1 MKHTTAKMSV
11 LSMPLFLVSIAYAQ
25 AFTYNQSFDALPTT
39 GAATEITGTG
49 ALTNQGALVAIST
62 TGAAWQAA
70 RILGSGSTVV
80 KLNVDTGSLSSGSI
94 FSYGATASTNRSLGS
109 LASGTTAPAFG
120 VGLTNTTGSVLGTVT
135 INFKAQQWRSPS
147 NSSATSLG
155 VVNTLSFAYGLSSGE
170 ITSDKFLSA
179 AAMTPDVNGN
189 IVSNPTSG
197 TTTATVG
204 LVELSTNTV
213 TLTGLTWNDGDVL
226 YLRWQDAN
234 DAANDAG
241 LAIDDLA
248 IIADIA
254 GENTCPSDLDGSRNV
269 DSGDVSLVL
278 LDVGPC
284 QGCAADLDGSGDV
297 DSGDVSMVLLESG
310 PCP

>member
-1 MKHTTAKMSV
+1 MKHTTAKISV
-11 LSMPLFLVSIAYAQ
+11 LSMPLFLASIACAQ
-25 AFTYNQSFDALPTT
+25 AFTYNQSFDALPTS
-39 GAATEITGTG
+39 GAATDITGTG
-49 ALTNQGALVAIST
+49 AATNQGALVAIST

-70 RILGSGSTVV
+70 RILGSGSTAV
-80 KLNVDTGSLSSGSI
+80 KLTVDTGIGNSGSI

-109 LASGTTAPAFG
+109 LASGTTTPAFG

-135 INFKAQQWRSPS
+135 ITFKAQQWRSPS
-147 NSSATSLG
+147 NATATSLG
-155 VVNTLSFAYGLSSGE
+155 VVNTLSFAYGLSSGG

-189 IVSNPTSG
+189 VVSNPTPG
-197 TTTATVG
+197 TTAAVG

-226 YLRWQDAN
+226 YLRWQDVN
-234 DAANDAG
+234 DAANDAA

-248 IIADIA
+248 ITADVA
-254 GENTCPSDLDGSRNV
+254 SANVCPADLDGSMVV
-269 DSGDVSLVL
+269 DSGDVALVL
-278 LDVGPC
+278 LESGPC
-284 QGCAADLDGSGDV
+284 DSCAADVDGSGVV
-297 DSGDVSMVLLESG
+297 DSGDVALVLLESG

>member
-1 MKHTTAKMSV
+1 
-11 LSMPLFLVSIAYAQ
+11 
-25 AFTYNQSFDALPTT
+25 
-39 GAATEITGTG
+39 
-49 ALTNQGALVAIST
+49 VAIST
-62 TGAAWQAA
+62 TGSTWQAA
-70 RILGSGSTVV
+70 RILGSGSTAV
-80 KLNVDTGSLSSGSI
+80 KLTVDTGIGNSGSI

-109 LASGTTAPAFG
+109 LASGTTTPAFG

-135 INFKAQQWRSPS
+135 ITFKAQQWRSPS
-147 NSSATSLG
+147 NATATSLG
-155 VVNTLSFAYGLSSGE
+155 VVNTLSFAYGLSSGG

-189 IVSNPTSG
+189 VVSNPTPG
-197 TTTATVG
+197 TTAAVG
-204 LVELSTNTV
+204 LVELRTNTV

-234 DAANDAG
+234 DASNDAG
-241 LAIDDLA
+241 LAIDDLV
-248 IIADIA
+248 ITADIA

-297 DSGDVSMVLLESG
+297 DSGDVSMVLLDSG

>member
-1 MKHTTAKMSV
+1 MWTLAPKYRLH
-11 LSMPLFLVSIAYAQ
+11 
-25 AFTYNQSFDALPTT
+25 
-39 GAATEITGTG
+39 
-49 ALTNQGALVAIST
+49 
-62 TGAAWQAA
+62 
-70 RILGSGSTVV
+70 
-80 KLNVDTGSLSSGSI
+80 

-135 INFKAQQWRSPS
+135 ITFKAQQWRSPS
-147 NSSATSLG
+147 NSTATSLG
-155 VVNTLSFAYGLSSGE
+155 VVNTLTFAHGLASNG
-170 ITSDKFLSA
+170 ITNDKFLSA
-179 AAMTPDVNGN
+179 TTMTPNVNGN
-189 IVSNPTSG
+189 VVSNPTSG
-197 TTTATVG
+197 TTAAVG

-213 TLTGLTWNDGDVL
+213 TLTGLTWNNGDVL

-284 QGCAADLDGSGDV
+284 QGCASDLDGSGDV

>member
-1 MKHTTAKMSV
+1 MKHTTAKICV
-11 LSMPLFLVSIAYAQ
+11 LSMPLFLASIACAQ
-25 AFTYNQSFDALPTT
+25 AFTYNQSFDALPSS
-39 GAATEITGTG
+39 GAATDITGTG
-49 ALTNQGALVAIST
+49 AAINQGALVAIST

-70 RILGSGSTVV
+70 RLLGSGTTAV
-80 KLNVDTGSLSSGSI
+80 KLTVDTGIGNSGSI

-109 LASGTTAPAFG
+109 LASGTTTPAFG

-135 INFKAQQWRSPS
+135 ITFKAQQWRSPS
-147 NSSATSLG
+147 NATATSLG
-155 VVNTLSFAYGLSSGE
+155 VVNTLTFAYGLASSG

-179 AAMTPDVNGN
+179 AAMVKEVNGN
-189 IVSNPTSG
+189 VVSNPTPG
-197 TTTATVG
+197 TTAAVG

-234 DAANDAG
+234 DASNDAG

-248 IIADIA
+248 ITADIA

-284 QGCAADLDGSGDV
+284 QGCTSDLDGSGDV
-297 DSGDVSMVLLESG
+297 DSGDVSMVLLDSG

>member
-11 LSMPLFLVSIAYAQ
+11 LAMPLFLASIACAQ

-62 TGAAWQAA
+62 TGAAWQAT
-70 RILGSGSTVV
+70 RLLGSGSTVV
-80 KLNVDTGSLSSGSI
+80 KLNVDTGSGNSGAMC
-94 FSYGATASTNRSLGS
+94 SYGATASVNRSLGCI
-109 LASGTTAPAFG
+109 ASGTTAPAFG

-135 INFKAQQWRSPS
+135 ITFKAQQWRSPS

-155 VVNTLSFAYGLSSGE
+155 VVNTLSFAYGLSSSG

-189 IVSNPTSG
+189 VVSNPTSG
-197 TTTATVG
+197 TTAAVG

-213 TLTGLTWNDGDVL
+213 TLTGLTWNNGDVL
-226 YLRWQDAN
+226 YLRWQDVN

-248 IIADIA
+248 ITADIA

>member
-11 LSMPLFLVSIAYAQ
+11 LAMPLFLASIACAQ

-62 TGAAWQAA
+62 TGAAWQAT
-70 RILGSGSTVV
+70 RLLGSGSTVV
-80 KLNVDTGSLSSGSI
+80 KLNVDTGSGNSGAMC
-94 FSYGATASTNRSLGS
+94 SYGATASVNRSLGCI
-109 LASGTTAPAFG
+109 ASGTTAPAFG

-155 VVNTLSFAYGLSSGE
+155 VVNTLSFAYGLSSSG

-189 IVSNPTSG
+189 VVSNPTSG
-197 TTTATVG
+197 TTAAVG

-213 TLTGLTWNDGDVL
+213 TLTGLTWNNGDVL
-226 YLRWQDAN
+226 YLRWQDLN

>member
-62 TGAAWQAA
+62 TGAAWQAT
-70 RILGSGSTVV
+70 RLLGSGSTVV
-80 KLNVDTGSLSSGSI
+80 KLNVDTGSGNSGAMC
-94 FSYGATASTNRSLGS
+94 SYGATASVNRSLGCI
-109 LASGTTAPAFG
+109 ASGTTAPAFG

-147 NSSATSLG
+147 NSTATSLG
-155 VVNTLSFAYGLSSGE
+155 VVNTLTFAYGLSSSGV
-170 ITSDKFLSA
+170 TNDKFLSA

-197 TTTATVG
+197 TTAAVG

-213 TLTGLTWNDGDVL
+213 TLTGLTWNNGDVL
-226 YLRWQDAN
+226 YLRWQDLN

>member
-11 LSMPLFLVSIAYAQ
+11 LTMPLFLASIASAQ

-62 TGAAWQAA
+62 TGAAWQAT
-70 RILGSGSTVV
+70 RLLGSGSTVV
-80 KLNVDTGSLSSGSI
+80 KLNVDTGSGNSGAMC
-94 FSYGATASTNRSLGS
+94 SYGATASVNRSLGCI
-109 LASGTTAPAFG
+109 ASGTTAPAFG

-155 VVNTLSFAYGLSSGE
+155 VVNTLSFAYGLSSSG

-189 IVSNPTSG
+189 VVSNPTSG
-197 TTTATVG
+197 TTAAVG

-213 TLTGLTWNDGDVL
+213 TLTGLTWNNGDVL
-226 YLRWQDAN
+226 YLRWQDVN

>member
-1 MKHTTAKMSV
+1 MKHTTAKISV
-11 LSMPLFLVSIAYAQ
+11 LSMPLFLASIACAQ
-25 AFTYNQSFDALPTT
+25 AFTYNQSFDALPTS
-39 GAATEITGTG
+39 GAATDITGTG
-49 ALTNQGALVAIST
+49 AATNQGALVAIST
-62 TGAAWQAA
+62 TGATWQAA
-70 RILGSGSTVV
+70 RILGSGSTAV
-80 KLNVDTGSLSSGSI
+80 KLTVDTGIGNSGSI

-109 LASGTTAPAFG
+109 LASGTTTPAFG

-135 INFKAQQWRSPS
+135 ITFKAQQWRSPS
-147 NSSATSLG
+147 NATATSLG
-155 VVNTLSFAYGLSSGE
+155 VVNTLTFAYGLASSG

-179 AAMTPDVNGN
+179 AAMVKEVNGN
-189 IVSNPTSG
+189 VVSNPTPG
-197 TTTATVG
+197 TTAAVG

-234 DAANDAG
+234 DASNDAG

-248 IIADIA
+248 ITADIA

-284 QGCAADLDGSGDV
+284 QGCTSDLDGSGDV
-297 DSGDVSMVLLESG
+297 DSGDVSMVLLDSG

>member
-1 MKHTTAKMSV
+1 MKHTTAKISV
-11 LSMPLFLVSIAYAQ
+11 LSIPLFLASIACAQ
-25 AFTYNQSFDALPTT
+25 AFTYNQSFDALPSS
-39 GAATEITGTG
+39 GAATDITGTG
-49 ALTNQGALVAIST
+49 AATNQGALVAIST

-70 RILGSGSTVV
+70 RLLGSGTTAV
-80 KLNVDTGSLSSGSI
+80 KLTVDTGIGNSGSI

-109 LASGTTAPAFG
+109 LASGTTTPAFG

-135 INFKAQQWRSPS
+135 ITFKAQQWRSPS
-147 NSSATSLG
+147 NSTATSLG
-155 VVNTLSFAYGLSSGE
+155 VVNTLTFAYGLSSSG
-170 ITSDKFLSA
+170 ITNDKFLSA
-179 AAMTPDVNGN
+179 AAMVKEVNGN
-189 IVSNPTSG
+189 VVSNPTPG
-197 TTTATVG
+197 TTAAVG

-234 DAANDAG
+234 DASNDAG

-248 IIADIA
+248 ITADIA

-284 QGCAADLDGSGDV
+284 QGCTSDLDGSGDV
-297 DSGDVSMVLLESG
+297 DSGDVSMVLLDSG

>member
-1 MKHTTAKMSV
+1 MKHTTTKISV
-11 LSMPLFLVSIAYAQ
+11 LSVPLLLASVACAQ
-25 AFTYNQSFDALPTT
+25 AFTYNQSFDALPSS
-39 GAATEITGTG
+39 GAATDITGTG

-70 RILGSGSTVV
+70 RVLGSGSTVV
-80 KLNVDTGSLSSGSI
+80 KLNADTGSGNSGAMG
-94 FSYGATASTNRSLGS
+94 SYGAAASTNRSLGCI
-109 LASGTTAPAFG
+109 ASGTTVPAFG

-135 INFKAQQWRSPS
+135 ITFKAQQWRSPS
-147 NSSATSLG
+147 NSSVTSLG
-155 VVNTLSFAYGLSSGE
+155 VVNTLAFAYGLSSSG
-170 ITSDKFLSA
+170 ITGDKFLSA
-179 AAMTPDVNGN
+179 AAMTADVNGN
-189 IVSNPTSG
+189 VVSGPTSG
-197 TTTATVG
+197 TTISTVG
-204 LVELSTNTV
+204 LVQLGTNTV

-226 YLRWQDAN
+226 YMRWQDAN

-248 IIADIA
+248 ITADIA
-254 GENTCPSDLDGSRNV
+254 GANTCPSDLDGSGSV

>member
-11 LSMPLFLVSIAYAQ
+11 LTMPLFLASIACAQ
-25 AFTYNQSFDALPTT
+25 AFTYNQSFDALPTS
-39 GAATEITGTG
+39 GAATDITGTG
-49 ALTNQGALVAIST
+49 AVTNQGALVAIST

-70 RILGSGSTVV
+70 RILGSGTTAV
-80 KLNVDTGSLSSGSI
+80 KLNVDTGSLSTGSI

-135 INFKAQQWRSPS
+135 ITFKAQQWRSPS
-147 NSSATSLG
+147 NSTATSLG
-155 VVNTLSFAYGLSSGE
+155 VVNTLTFAHGLASNG
-170 ITSDKFLSA
+170 ITNDKFLSA
-179 AAMTPDVNGN
+179 TTMTPNVNGN
-189 IVSNPTSG
+189 VVSNPTSG
-197 TTTATVG
+197 TTAAVG

-213 TLTGLTWNDGDVL
+213 TLTGLTWNNGDVL

-284 QGCAADLDGSGDV
+284 QGCASDLDGSGDV

>member
-11 LSMPLFLVSIAYAQ
+11 FSMPLFLASIACAQ

-80 KLNVDTGSLSSGSI
+80 KLNVDTGSGNSGALG
-94 FSYGATASTNRSLGS
+94 SYGATASVNRSLGCI
-109 LASGTTAPAFG
+109 ASGTTAPAFG
-120 VGLTNTTGSVLGTVT
+120 VGLTNATGSVLGTVT
-135 INFKAQQWRSPS
+135 ITFKAQQWRSPS

-155 VVNTLSFAYGLSSGE
+155 VVNTLTFAYGLSSGG

-179 AAMTPDVNGN
+179 ATMTPDVNGN
-189 IVSNPTSG
+189 VVSNPTSG
-197 TTTATVG
+197 TTAAVG

-213 TLTGLTWNDGDVL
+213 TLTGLTWNNGDVL
-226 YLRWQDAN
+226 YLRWQDVN

>member
-1 MKHTTAKMSV
+1 MKHTTAKISV
-11 LSMPLFLVSIAYAQ
+11 LSIPLFLASIACAQ
-25 AFTYNQSFDALPTT
+25 AFTYNQSFDALPSS
-39 GAATEITGTG
+39 GAATDITGTG
-49 ALTNQGALVAIST
+49 AATNQGALVAIST

-70 RILGSGSTVV
+70 RLLGSGTTAV
-80 KLNVDTGSLSSGSI
+80 KLTVDTGIGNSGSI
-94 FSYGATASTNRSLGS
+94 FSYGPTASTNRSLGS
-109 LASGTTAPAFG
+109 LASGTTTPAFG

-135 INFKAQQWRSPS
+135 ITFKAQQWRSPS
-147 NSSATSLG
+147 NSTATSLG
-155 VVNTLSFAYGLSSGE
+155 VVNTLTFAYGLSSSG
-170 ITSDKFLSA
+170 ITNDKFLSA
-179 AAMTPDVNGN
+179 AAMVKEVNGN
-189 IVSNPTSG
+189 VVSNPTPG
-197 TTTATVG
+197 TTAAVG

-234 DAANDAG
+234 DASNDAG

-248 IIADIA
+248 ITADIA

-284 QGCAADLDGSGDV
+284 QDCATDLDGSGDV

>member
-11 LSMPLFLVSIAYAQ
+11 LTMPLFLVSIACAQ
-25 AFTYNQSFDALPTT
+25 AFTYNQSFDALPTS
-39 GAATEITGTG
+39 GAATDITGTG
-49 ALTNQGALVAIST
+49 AVTNQGALVAIST

-94 FSYGATASTNRSLGS
+94 FSYGASASTNRSLGS

-120 VGLTNTTGSVLGTVT
+120 VGLTNTTGSILGTVT
-135 INFKAQQWRSPS
+135 ITFKAQQWRSPS
-147 NSSATSLG
+147 NSTATSLG
-155 VVNTLSFAYGLSSGE
+155 VVNTLTFAHGLASNG
-170 ITSDKFLSA
+170 ITNDKFLSA
-179 AAMTPDVNGN
+179 TTMTPNVNGN
-189 IVSNPTSG
+189 VVSNPTSG
-197 TTTATVG
+197 TTAAVG

-213 TLTGLTWNDGDVL
+213 TLTGLTWNNGDVL
-226 YLRWQDAN
+226 YLRWQDVN

>member
-1 MKHTTAKMSV
+1 MKHTTAKISV
-11 LSMPLFLVSIAYAQ
+11 LSMPLFLASIACAQ
-25 AFTYNQSFDALPTT
+25 AFTYNQSFDALPTS
-39 GAATEITGTG
+39 GAATDITGTG
-49 ALTNQGALVAIST
+49 AATNQGALVAIST
-62 TGAAWQAA
+62 TGATWQAA
-70 RILGSGSTVV
+70 RILGSGSTAV
-80 KLNVDTGSLSSGSI
+80 KLTVDTGIGNSGSI

-109 LASGTTAPAFG
+109 LASGTTTPAFG

-135 INFKAQQWRSPS
+135 ITFKAQQWRSPS
-147 NSSATSLG
+147 NSTATSLG
-155 VVNTLSFAYGLSSGE
+155 VVNTLTFAYGLSSSG
-170 ITSDKFLSA
+170 ITNDKFLSA
-179 AAMTPDVNGN
+179 AAMVKEVNGN
-189 IVSNPTSG
+189 VVSNPTPG
-197 TTTATVG
+197 TTAAVG

-234 DAANDAG
+234 DASNDAG

-248 IIADIA
+248 ITADIA

-284 QGCAADLDGSGDV
+284 QGCTSDLDGSGDV
-297 DSGDVSMVLLESG
+297 DSGDVSMVLLDSG

>member
-1 MKHTTAKMSV
+1 MKHTTAKISV
-11 LSMPLFLVSIAYAQ
+11 LSMPLFLASIACAQ
-25 AFTYNQSFDALPTT
+25 AFTYNQSFDALPTS
-39 GAATEITGTG
+39 GAATDITGTG
-49 ALTNQGALVAIST
+49 AATNQGALVAIST
-62 TGAAWQAA
+62 TGATWQAA
-70 RILGSGSTVV
+70 RILGSGSTAV
-80 KLNVDTGSLSSGSI
+80 KLTVDTGIGNSGSI

-109 LASGTTAPAFG
+109 LASGTTTPAFG

-135 INFKAQQWRSPS
+135 ITFKAQQWRSPS
-147 NSSATSLG
+147 NATATSLG
-155 VVNTLSFAYGLSSGE
+155 VVNTLSFAYGLSSGG

-179 AAMTPDVNGN
+179 AAMVKEVNGN
-189 IVSNPTSG
+189 VVSNPTPG
-197 TTTATVG
+197 TTAAVG

-234 DAANDAG
+234 DASNDAG

-248 IIADIA
+248 ITADIA

-284 QGCAADLDGSGDV
+284 QGCTSDLDGSGDV
-297 DSGDVSMVLLESG
+297 DSGDVSMVLLDSG

>member
-11 LSMPLFLVSIAYAQ
+11 LAMPLFLASIACAQ

-80 KLNVDTGSLSSGSI
+80 KLNVDTGSGNSGAMG
-94 FSYGATASTNRSLGS
+94 SYGAAASANRSLGCI
-109 LASGTTAPAFG
+109 ASGTTAPAFG

-135 INFKAQQWRSPS
+135 ITFKAQQWRSPS
-147 NSSATSLG
+147 NSTATSLG
-155 VVNTLSFAYGLSSGE
+155 VVNTLAFAYGLSSNG

-179 AAMTPDVNGN
+179 AAMTADANGN
-189 IVSNPTSG
+189 VVSGPTSG
-197 TTTATVG
+197 TTTSTVG
-204 LVELSTNTV
+204 LVELATNTV

-226 YLRWQDAN
+226 YLRWQDVN

-248 IIADIA
+248 ITADVA
-254 GENTCPSDLDGSRNV
+254 SANVCPADLDGSMVV
-269 DSGDVSLVL
+269 DSGDVALVL
-278 LDVGPC
+278 LESGPC
-284 QGCAADLDGSGDV
+284 DSCAADIDGSGVV
-297 DSGDVSMVLLESG
+297 DSGDVALVLLESG

>member
-11 LSMPLFLVSIAYAQ
+11 LAMPLFLASIACAQ

-62 TGAAWQAA
+62 TGAAWQAT
-70 RILGSGSTVV
+70 RLLGSGSTVV
-80 KLNVDTGSLSSGSI
+80 KLNVDTGSGNSGAMC
-94 FSYGATASTNRSLGS
+94 SYGATASVNRSLGCI
-109 LASGTTAPAFG
+109 ASGTTAPAFG

-155 VVNTLSFAYGLSSGE
+155 VVNTLSFAYGLSSSG

-189 IVSNPTSG
+189 VVSNPTSG
-197 TTTATVG
+197 TTAAVG
-204 LVELSTNTV
+204 LVELSPNTV
-213 TLTGLTWNDGDVL
+213 TLTGLTWNNGDVL
-226 YLRWQDAN
+226 YLRWQDLN